1 MDKKTTHQINVDLP
15 QDVAEGNY
23 ANLALI
29 AHSPSEFILDFARM
43 LPGLPNAKVCARIVM
58 TPQNAKALMRTLQ
71 TNIQRFEETHGEI
84 RLPAG
89 GQPPIV
95 GFQDPDLKN

>member
-1 MDKKTTHQINVDLP
+1 MDKKKTQQINVDLP
-15 QDVAEGNY
+15 QDIADGNY

-43 LPGLPNAKVCARIVM
+43 LPGLPKAKVCARMVM

-71 TNIQRFEETHGEI
+71 TNIQRFEENHGEI
-84 RLPAG
+84 RLPAQ
-89 GQPPIV
+89 GQPPVV
-95 GFQDPDLKN
+95 GFQEPGVEN

>member
-1 MDKKTTHQINVDLP
+1 MDKKTQQINVELP

-43 LPGLPNAKVCARIVM
+43 LPGLPKAKVCARMVM
-58 TPQNAKALMRTLQ
+58 TPTNAKALLRTLQ
-71 TNIQRFEETHGEI
+71 TNIQRYEENFGEI
-84 RLPAG
+84 KMPG
-89 GQPPIV
+89 TQPETR
-95 GFQDPDLKN
+95 FHFPDTKN